1 MAPGTLSR
9 QCRPVH
15 GVLKFLCI
23 GCVLLLAII
32 IHSAAFSAEV
42 DCLQCHKKL
51 VQEKN
56 VHPAVPMGCPTC
68 HTGID
73 ASKAPHKK
81 TNTIARGLSA
91 DQPDLCYGCHD
102 KALFTKKNV
111 HAAVAMGCTGCHNP
125 HSSKNAKLLVSAPP
139 ALCFTCHDKAGFSR
153 KYVHAPVAAGM
164 CLDCHNP
171 HSTDFMDLLV
181 KEPVELCLGCHP
193 AVEKSPHAIV
203 GFSSAGHPIGKK
215 GKKEIKDPKRPGKPF
230 YCGSCH
236 NPHSSDSMRLF
247 RYDAKSTMGLCVHC
261 HNI

>member
-9 QCRPVH
+9 QCRPDH
-15 GVLKFLCI
+15 DILQSLCI
-23 GCVLLLAII
+23 VCALLFVVII
-32 IHSAAFSAEV
+32 PSAAFSAEV
-42 DCLQCHKKL
+42 DCLPCHKKL

-81 TNTIARGLSA
+81 KNTIARGLSA

-125 HSSKNAKLLVSAPP
+125 HSSKNSKLLVSAAP

-153 KYVHAPVAAGM
+153 KNVHAPVAAGM

-171 HSTDFMDLLV
+171 HSTDFMDLLA

-215 GKKEIKDPKRPGKPF
+215 GKKEIKDTKRPGKPF

-236 NPHSSDSMRLF
+236 DPHSSDFMRLF